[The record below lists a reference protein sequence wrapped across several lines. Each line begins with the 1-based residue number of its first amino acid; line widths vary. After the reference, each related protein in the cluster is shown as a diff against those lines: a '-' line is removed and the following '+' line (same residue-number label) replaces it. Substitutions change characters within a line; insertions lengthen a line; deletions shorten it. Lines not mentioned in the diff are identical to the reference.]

1 MQGGSDQA
9 SRAEMGLGLDVAGGR
24 YTDEKRV
31 TCWDGAVDRKISIFG
46 LDNVQFNYLL
56 IWLANLSLRFLTTY
70 RTRREL
76 EQRRARQLGCSPA
89 V

>member
-1 MQGGSDQA
+1 MQGVSDQA
-9 SRAEMGLGLDVAGGR
+9 SRAEIGLGLDVAGGR

-31 TCWDGAVDRKISIFG
+31 TCWNRAVDRKFSIFR
-46 LDNVQFNYLL
+46 LDNVQIKYLL

-70 RTRREL
+70 RTRRGL
-76 EQRRARQLGCSPA
+76 EQRRARQPGCSPA